1 MNTSFVV
8 FIFLEVLAIA
18 TLKDNPI
25 NEQIR
30 CKEMMVI
37 GPNGEQLG
45 VKSKQDALTLAGY
58 AGFDLVLMSDSG
70 NMPVCKIMDY
80 NKFKYEKKKK
90 TKEAQKRQRE
100 TQVDTKEYR
109 LSVNIDIHDFDT
121 RVNNARKSLDR
132 GDKVKASIRFK
143 GRQIAHPELAR
154 EVLDRFYEKVSDVA
168 DIESKPKIEGKTMFM
183 LLTPKK

>member
-1 MNTSFVV
+1 MNTSLV

-58 AGFDLVLMSDSG
+58 DGFDLVYFRNRG
-70 NMPVCKIMDY
+70 
-80 NKFKYEKKKK
+80 
-90 TKEAQKRQRE
+90 
-100 TQVDTKEYR
+100 
-109 LSVNIDIHDFDT
+109 DIHGF
-121 RVNNARKSLDR
+121 RV
-132 GDKVKASIRFK
+132 
-143 GRQIAHPELAR
+143 HPEISGAAGAQQR
-154 EVLDRFYEKVSDVA
+154 N
-168 DIESKPKIEGKTMFM
+168 ESHPHVR
-183 LLTPKK
+183 L